1 MDIRQ
6 LNHFVGVATHGSFSN
21 AARRMHISQPALTRS
36 VQLLEGLLQVKLFD
50 RTPQGIELTE
60 EGHTLFRHASLI
72 LNSVQSAQDE
82 ISASKDG
89 GYGEVRVGLASLFS
103 NFLVDTAV
111 TNTSL
116 SNDRFTASL
125 RVGLYEDMSALL
137 QEGLL
142 DIVISTNTETDQNQ
156 DINFEDLCEISAVVV
171 AGAENPLSKKKN
183 VSLEEL
189 QQESWITLNQP
200 HMKAFLTSFFAQSG
214 LMAPQSAVRTSSLEM
229 LRSLIR
235 QQHFVGFLPTHW
247 ISEDLKLGRLA
258 ILNAPG
264 TPITRT
270 AGIVTRKTTILN
282 KGGQLLIN
290 ELKKAAKEMSTLVK
304 S

>member
-6 LNHFVGVATHGSFSN
+6 LTHFVGVATHGSFSN
-21 AARRMHISQPALTRS
+21 AARRIHISQPALTRS

-50 RTPQGIELTE
+50 RNPQGIELTE
-60 EGHTLFRHASLI
+60 DGHTLFRHASLI

-89 GYGEVRVGLASLFS
+89 GYGEVRVGLASLFT

-116 SNDRFTASL
+116 SHHQFRASI

-137 QEGLL
+137 REGLL
-142 DIVISTNTETDQNQ
+142 DFVISTNTETEQNQ
-156 DINFEDLCEISAVVV
+156 DINFENLCEISAVVV

-183 VSLEEL
+183 VNLEDL
-189 QQESWITLNQP
+189 QRENWITLNQP

-214 LMAPQSAVRTSSLEM
+214 LMAPKSTVRTSSLEM

-235 QQHFVGFLPTHW
+235 KQHFVGFLPSHW
-247 ISEDLKLGRLA
+247 IAEDLKVGRLA

-264 TPITRT
+264 TPVTRM

-282 KGGQLLIN
+282 KGGQLLIK
-290 ELKKAAKEMSTLVK
+290 ELKKAATEVPPLVH